1 MKKKVSLWIWLM
13 AVAFIEI
20 GFAQL
25 TRDSTD
31 PNRNSLFSQF
41 EKEAPKVGK
50 LLPDLEAFDENGQP
64 FRLSSLQGNYTVL
77 VFGCLT

>member
-1 MKKKVSLWIWLM
+1 MKKKVILWVWLI

-31 PNRNSLFSQF
+31 PNRNSLFSRF

-50 LLPDLEAFDENGQP
+50 L
-64 FRLSSLQGNYTVL
+64 
-77 VFGCLT
+77 